1 VQHPVS
7 DLSLSLDVLA
17 FPFSSSTFTCL
28 TQLLG
33 GSDFRVLVV
42 AVAGS
47 PQPLP
52 QVRASR

>member
-7 DLSLSLDVLA
+7 DLSLSLDFLA
-17 FPFSSSTFTCL
+17 FPFTCL